1 MLVFEVRLVARGFGE
16 EEVCELIDSEHILD
30 LHLTLNSR
38 FFGVDAAA
46 RQGFA
51 GLTASPVLLLDSLA
65 SFSS

>member
-38 FFGVDAAA
+38 FFGVDAAT